1 MTRHT
6 SQIKNKKNI
15 APRKMHK
22 SSQVSVMRKIKP
34 QINTIKTRFY
44 FNKIIDKFSTFM

>member
-1 MTRHT
+1 MIKLMTRHT

-22 SSQVSVMRKIKP
+22 SNQVSVMRKMKS
-34 QINTIKTRFY
+34 QINTIKQDFISI
-44 FNKIIDKFSTFM
+44 K